1 MAAALP
7 WLIPAI
13 TSMLPSILE
22 KFSPGQKEQFKQIQT
37 MSPQQMGLFNQMAGG
52 LGAPLG
58 QGLGYLGEQ
67 LRGYEPGQ
75 SPMEKMAM
83 QQFQTE
89 FIPQLSETFTG
100 MGAGS
105 SSGFG
110 QQMAAGAGNLATQM
124 AGMRQQQ
131 QQSAMQML
139 MQMLGQTMGAQP
151 YATQYI
157 PGRGGM
163 GAAMAPGMG
172 SAAASMLPELIK
184 QLFAGRGS
192 GVVNAPSGQWQKGN
206 YGADNVYYRT
216 GG

>member
-1 MAAALP
+1 MAAAA
-7 WLIPAI
+7 WIIPLI
-13 TSMLPSILE
+13 TSMLPAILE

-37 MSPQQMGLFNQMAGG
+37 MSPQQMQLFNQMAGG

-58 QGLGYLGEQ
+58 QGLDYLGEQ
-67 LRGYEPGQ
+67 LRGYAPGQ
-75 SPMEKMAM
+75 SPMEKMAQ
-83 QQFQTE
+83 QQFQQE

-110 QQMAAGAGNLATQM
+110 QQMAAGAGNLTTQM

-139 MQMLGQTMGAQP
+139 MQLLGQTMSAQP

-163 GAAMAPGMG
+163 GSGMASGMG
-172 SAAASMLPELIK
+172 SATASVLPELIK
-184 QLFAGRGS
+184 QYYAGRGGGTVNSAS
-192 GVVNAPSGQWQKGN
+192 GTWNPGK
-206 YGADNVYYRT
+206 YGSDDVYYRT